1 MKELCYLCRAMK
13 ISASLYSSKQKNLP
27 ELVRELDGVYVD
39 YFHIDCNDDP
49 GVFEDIKTIRG
60 FSKTPIDLHI
70 ISDNPSR
77 FDDAIK
83 SREIELVTYQLEN
96 LPSGFQLPA
105 AGNTRWGLAM
115 VNDTPVDRFSAY
127 RKDFDFVLFMTT
139 TPGKS
144 GGEFNKETFRKIRKF
159 RNMFPEKRI
168 HVDGGVNADVSFVLR
183 NMGVSAVVSGSYLV
197 NAEGIGGAL
206 HNLRN
211 QYYVPSGI
219 QVKDFMM
226 DVSEV
231 PEVDEGAGLMDI
243 LKSIDDFKL
252 GYTHVVN
259 GNGELKGIISNADI
273 RKGIL
278 KSGGS
283 PEKLGVKDLLNP
295 NPVKVVE
302 DASIPEMLRLVRNTQ
317 FNVLY
322 LPVVDKNNRLTGAV
336 SFTNL
341 IKGE

>member
-1 MKELCYLCRAMK
+1 
-13 ISASLYSSKQKNLP
+13 
-27 ELVRELDGVYVD
+27 
-39 YFHIDCNDDP
+39 
-49 GVFEDIKTIRG
+49 
-60 FSKTPIDLHI
+60 
-70 ISDNPSR
+70 
-77 FDDAIK
+77 
-83 SREIELVTYQLEN
+83 
-96 LPSGFQLPA
+96 
-105 AGNTRWGLAM
+105 
-115 VNDTPVDRFSAY
+115 
-127 RKDFDFVLFMTT
+127 
-139 TPGKS
+139 
-144 GGEFNKETFRKIRKF
+144 
-159 RNMFPEKRI
+159 
-168 HVDGGVNADVSFVLR
+168 
-183 NMGVSAVVSGSYLV
+183 
-197 NAEGIGGAL
+197 
-206 HNLRN
+206 
-211 QYYVPSGI
+211 
-219 QVKDFMM
+219 
-226 DVSEV
+226 
-231 PEVDEGAGLMDI
+231 MDI